1 MQGTEHHGVLLLR
14 LLQPRRSLSNPHEA
28 PPPPPPPP
36 PPRHHLSSSSS
47 SSSSSA
53 SNPLLSPRPIPSL
66 SFLPHESPSSS
77 AIAESLIAE
86 LFAIVSAIKA
96 SYAELQLAQNPFDPA
111 SIHSADLAIVAELR
125 RASDLKYSYLADPD
139 PTQPQPQPN
148 PNPSPVLS
156 LLREQRNLLRTYEV
170 TSKQLE
176 SDLDSL
182 DSRLRALRSDLS
194 DLAHANRALE
204 SRLRGQ
210 PRSLAG
216 LHLSGL
222 DPTHLLA
229 ALRGAVSAVKSFVRL
244 MARRMER
251 AAPPWD
257 LDAAARSAHPA
268 AAAALRHPRHRSFAF
283 VSYVCHRMFSDF
295 HHRDFNLKP
304 LAERRAWDRRRF
316 FREFSHVRSATARQ
330 VLDGGLVG
338 SPGFD
343 QFRRAK
349 YASVVGPKMEAAL
362 FSSSSA
368 AAAAAAEDRRRRS
381 GRWGSRRW
389 RLGFGHCIASSTR
402 SGRRWGPRYSR
413 CGGVAVLARVHG
425 ERGEG
430 SWARWSWNWWPGGG
444 PATVAFTVV
453 PGFRVGK
460 TIIQCRVYLESCE
473 GERTVVIS

>member
-1 MQGTEHHGVLLLR
+1 QT
-14 LLQPRRSLSNPHEA
+14 
-28 PPPPPPPP
+28 
-36 PPRHHLSSSSS
+36 LSSLLAQSPPSPSS
-47 SSSSSA
+47 
-53 SNPLLSPRPIPSL
+53 
-66 SFLPHESPSSS
+66 PHESPSSSS

-139 PTQPQPQPN
+139 PDPNPN
-148 PNPSPVLS
+148 PNPSPLLS

-362 FSSSSA
+362 FSSSA
-368 AAAAAAEDRRRRS
+368 AAAAAGGSPETEWAVGFAEVAIRVWALHCLFYSFGEEMGPAIFQVRR
-381 GRWGSRRW
+381 GSRFSHVYMENVERD
-389 RLGFGHCIASSTR
+389 H
-402 SGRRWGPRYSR
+402 GPVGVGI
-413 CGGVAVLARVHG
+413 GG
-425 ERGEG
+425 
-430 SWARWSWNWWPGGG
+430 PGGG